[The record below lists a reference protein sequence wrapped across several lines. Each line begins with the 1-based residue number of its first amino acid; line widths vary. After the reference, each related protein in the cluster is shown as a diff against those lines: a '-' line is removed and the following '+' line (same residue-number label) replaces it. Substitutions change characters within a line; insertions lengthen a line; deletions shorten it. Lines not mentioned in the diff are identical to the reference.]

1 MQRASGGGR
10 VHQNVYPLT
19 WGLAISQQEVRIVEL
34 WEYHILWKAKSECA
48 VEGLE
53 GHGLELQGE
62 ILKWVVLLEEFV

>member
-1 MQRASGGGR
+1 M
-10 VHQNVYPLT
+10 
-19 WGLAISQQEVRIVEL
+19 
-34 WEYHILWKAKSECA
+34 LWKAKSECA